1 MNEAGKASHCPY
13 EAVIPSSFDRRLT
26 TDNAPF
32 RYSLRGVHTR
42 VYEGIG
48 MAGQLVEGTVAVVFP
63 GQGSQFVGMAT
74 KLAAASPA
82 AKAVVEQAD
91 EILGFPLSD
100 LMASGPAETL
110 EDTINAQPAILTASI
125 AALEAIRERGGSK
138 ALSPVV
144 GAGHS
149 LGEFSALVAN
159 GALDFPTAL
168 RLVRER
174 GRLMKEAGDIAPG
187 GMAAVLG
194 LDDETLAEVC
204 KEASS
209 EGVIVIANANCP
221 GQTVISGQIAALERA
236 MTLAKERGAK
246 RALRLGVSIA
256 AHSELMA
263 AANAEFGKAIAASP
277 ISEPAYPILS
287 NSTAEPLSTAAEIR
301 AELIGHM
308 EGPVLW
314 TQTVQAMVAG
324 GVTAVVEIGPGAV
337 LAGLIKRIDRELPVK
352 GIGDLGLDLPVDN

>member
-1 MNEAGKASHCPY
+1 
-13 EAVIPSSFDRRLT
+13 
-26 TDNAPF
+26 
-32 RYSLRGVHTR
+32 
-42 VYEGIG
+42 
-48 MAGQLVEGTVAVVFP
+48 MAGQLVAGTVGVVFP

-74 KLAAASPA
+74 KLAEASPA
-82 AKAVVEQAD
+82 AKAVIEQAD
-91 EILGFPLSD
+91 EILGFSLSD
-100 LMASGPAETL
+100 LMTNGPAETL
-110 EDTINAQPAILTASI
+110 EDTINAQPAILTASV
-125 AALEAIRERGGSK
+125 AALAAINEQAAARDLE
-138 ALSPVV
+138 LNPVL

-194 LDDETLAEVC
+194 LDDDALGQVC
-204 KEASS
+204 ADASDL
-209 EGVIVIANANCP
+209 GVIVIANANCP
-221 GQTVISGQIAALERA
+221 GQTVISGEIAALERA
-236 MTLAKERGAK
+236 MELAKERGAK

-256 AHSELMA
+256 AHSSLMA

-277 ISEPAYPILS
+277 IAEPRYPILS
-287 NSTAEPLSTAAEIR
+287 NSTAKPVSTAAEIR

-314 TQTVQAMVAG
+314 TQTVQAMMAA
-324 GVTAVVEIGPGAV
+324 GVTNLVEIGPGAV
-337 LAGLIKRIDRELPVK
+337 LAGLVKRISRDLPVA
-352 GIGDLGLDLPVDN
+352 GIGDLGLDLPVDS